1 MDLDTFKEIV
11 ENIQIKHPHFFELEH
26 DKIPTMEDVIAF
38 QRQYQ
43 IILPEKYIQ
52 FLLNFGGGYFGAAII
67 YSLDKN
73 SYFSIYSH
81 NPDKVKGLLFMAD
94 NECGDYY
101 AFQIE
106 NGKCKEEIVFYNHDS
121 NAIEQGT
128 EFSDVFEYL
137 VKTGLCS
144 VI

>member
-1 MDLDTFKEIV
+1 MDFDTFKEIV
-11 ENIQIKHPHFFELEH
+11 GTVKTKHPHFFELEH
-26 DKIPTMEDVIAF
+26 DKIPTMKDVIAF
-38 QRQYQ
+38 QKQYQ

-52 FLLNFGGGYFGAAII
+52 FLLNFGGGYFGSAII

-73 SYFSIYSH
+73 SYFSIYNH
-81 NPDKVKGLLFMAD
+81 NPAKVEDLLFMAD

-106 NGKCKEEIVFYNHDS
+106 NGKCRDGIVFCDHDS
-121 NAIEQGT
+121 NTIEQET
-128 EFSDVFEYL
+128 EFTDVFEYL
-137 VKTGLCS
+137 IKTGLCS